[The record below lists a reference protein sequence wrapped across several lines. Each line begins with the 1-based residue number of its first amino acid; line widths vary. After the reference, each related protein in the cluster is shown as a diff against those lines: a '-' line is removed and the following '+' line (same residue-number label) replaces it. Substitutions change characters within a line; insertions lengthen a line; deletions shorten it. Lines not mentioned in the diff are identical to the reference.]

1 METCFGTF
9 SMECES
15 KRKPKP
21 IGRRALAKIELAAGK
36 ERAEQ
41 RDAKWS
47 KHVFHALFP
56 AYGTVT
62 RNLPN
67 QCSTG
72 VFVTTIPGT
81 PGPRS
86 LVVGAA
92 STFVQ
97 VTSP

>member
-1 METCFGTF
+1 
-9 SMECES
+9 MECES

-21 IGRRALAKIELAAGK
+21 AGRWTLAKIDLAEGK
-36 ERAEQ
+36 ERAER
-41 RDAKWS
+41 RDAEGS

-56 AYGTVT
+56 DYGTVT

-81 PGPRS
+81 PCPRS